1 MKSTSTCSWVSTRPK
16 AAGSTGP
23 VTVSTIPAAIPPG
36 APMASSAPAPR
47 VAIKSN
53 GATSLQRTT
62 ISTLRNPAQSRH
74 GLSHIAAGP
83 RGRAPKYLNRVM
95 TMRLA
100 CSVTD
105 FPDAP
110 LDRAAEIASSAGFPA
125 IELFLTWGEGLA
137 GGMQSNPASHVR
149 RTLGKHD
156 LVLSGLN
163 GSNLSAI
170 DDAGA
175 QAQLETLSS
184 EIAYASELGLTSL
197 NVKGGDRNQPMGRFK
212 ELLAEACKRLPE
224 GFDLNL
230 GNHCGNRVENP
241 EDLTEIL
248 DGAPKCVRVL
258 LDSGHFLS
266 ANVDPVYVAQE

>member
-1 MKSTSTCSWVSTRPK
+1 
-16 AAGSTGP
+16 
-23 VTVSTIPAAIPPG
+23 
-36 APMASSAPAPR
+36 
-47 VAIKSN
+47 
-53 GATSLQRTT
+53 
-62 ISTLRNPAQSRH
+62 
-74 GLSHIAAGP
+74 
-83 RGRAPKYLNRVM
+83 
-95 TMRLA
+95 MRLS

-110 LDRAAEIASSAGFPA
+110 LDRAAEIASSAGFAA

-212 ELLAEACKRLPE
+212 ELLAEACKRLPD

-266 ANVDPVYVAQE
+266 ANVDPVYVAREFPERMGLVHLRDQIHARPVPFGEGDLDFEALIKALREADYDGWLVVELEHLTDPPDVIERQKIARAHVVNALGGESEDGGRHRS